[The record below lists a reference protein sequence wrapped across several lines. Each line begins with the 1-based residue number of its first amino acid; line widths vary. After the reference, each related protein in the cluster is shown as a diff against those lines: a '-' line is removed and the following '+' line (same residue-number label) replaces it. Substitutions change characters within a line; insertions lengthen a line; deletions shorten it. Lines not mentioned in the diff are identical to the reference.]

1 MNLETKE
8 VIKQTPL
15 KTALKYTKK
24 TIGVAVPVTFA
35 GVATYDIATSENK
48 KETIYD
54 LSTELTRYAIQHKL
68 SYSFGKNVVG
78 RTIQKGI
85 SKIALPNTLKDTSA
99 TTKKTTMEQ
108 DLLTSLKSDKKLPK
122 DNIVFDIDGTSVKQT
137 TPKPSKVILKGVERY
152 GTESKAT
159 SISELKETTIKD
171 KTELTRQISEG
182 KLVVKRKSY
191 VENILTGKKD
201 VLSTDYSVFKIDSV
215 SKQIPTFNEQKL
227 SQIITKAKLLKTYYP
242 ELNLKLSVPN
252 VKSTQTALVK
262 SLPEAESLIKYK
274 DVDTL
279 LFGKIKNT
287 SKSRKNVHPR

>member
-1 MNLETKE
+1 MDLETKE

-15 KTALKYTKK
+15 TTALKYTKK

-85 SKIALPNTLKDTSA
+85 SPTALPNTLKDTSA

-108 DLLTSLKSDKKLPK
+108 DLLTSLRSDKKLPK
-122 DNIVFDIDGTSVKQT
+122 DNIVFDIDGTSVKQTTPKPSKVIFKQT

-182 KLVVKRKSY
+182 KLVVK
-191 VENILTGKKD
+191 ENLT
-201 VLSTDYSVFKIDSV
+201 
-215 SKQIPTFNEQKL
+215 
-227 SQIITKAKLLKTYYP
+227 LKTY
-242 ELNLKLSVPN
+242 
-252 VKSTQTALVK
+252 
-262 SLPEAESLIKYK
+262 
-274 DVDTL
+274 
-279 LFGKIKNT
+279 
-287 SKSRKNVHPR
+287 